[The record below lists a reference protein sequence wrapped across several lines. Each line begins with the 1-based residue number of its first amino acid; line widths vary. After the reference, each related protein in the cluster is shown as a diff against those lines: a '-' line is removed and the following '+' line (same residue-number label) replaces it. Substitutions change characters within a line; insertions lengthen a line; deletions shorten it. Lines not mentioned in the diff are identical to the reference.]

1 MPTDAPTTRD
11 RDAETRQD
19 AAARRLRWAYIT
31 GLCIIA
37 GLATTKAIVSSA
49 ILERARH
56 DAAVIN
62 VAGRQRMLSQKIAKA
77 ALRYEHAATVAE
89 VQSAHDE
96 LQTAANEWAG
106 SHQDL
111 RFGSEERG
119 IPTPSEPEIA
129 EAYAQLQ
136 ASFDRVRNA
145 AAALL
150 VWEETHGLADQ
161 RAPEVLRAIDTI
173 LQYES
178 VFLPEM
184 HAIVGMHETA
194 AREHVA
200 GLVQAKNI
208 LLAVTL
214 VALLLEILIV
224 FEPAVRTMSRR
235 LREANTERRRA
246 EALARHKTDFLAN
259 MSHEI
264 RTPMTAILGYADLL
278 LEPEITPTQRSE
290 HIQTIRTNGE
300 HLLSLIND
308 ILDMSKIE
316 AGMLDVERV
325 ACHPAQ
331 IIEDTLSL
339 MRHKAHQKGLTIE
352 ASADGPVPETIAADP
367 LRIRQILVN
376 LVGNAIKF
384 TSSGSVRVITSVTER
399 ADQHW
404 LDIAVSDT
412 GIGVAPDVLARIFEA
427 FGQAESNT

>member
-11 RDAETRQD
+11 RDAETRED
-19 AAARRLRWAYIT
+19 AAARRLRWAYTT

-278 LEPEITPTQRSE
+278 L
-290 HIQTIRTNGE
+290 
-300 HLLSLIND
+300 
-308 ILDMSKIE
+308 
-316 AGMLDVERV
+316 
-325 ACHPAQ
+325 
-331 IIEDTLSL
+331 
-339 MRHKAHQKGLTIE
+339 
-352 ASADGPVPETIAADP
+352 
-367 LRIRQILVN
+367 
-376 LVGNAIKF
+376 
-384 TSSGSVRVITSVTER
+384 
-399 ADQHW
+399 
-404 LDIAVSDT
+404 
-412 GIGVAPDVLARIFEA
+412 
-427 FGQAESNT
+427 